1 MSREDGQLVVGSGRL
16 SRAAPGHREPDPEL
30 VTVAAVV
37 GADEL
42 DDPAV
47 LELPA
52 RLTRA
57 ERSSGTWVVSMAIGS
72 PSARRSQADA
82 TDAGRRAEIPLAQRH
97 PDLGIERDRALS

>member
-1 MSREDGQLVVGSGRL
+1 MSREDGQLVVRFGPTL

-52 RLTRA
+52 QHTRA
-57 ERSSGTWVVSMAIGS
+57 EVERHVGGLDSHRLAVSQAQ
-72 PSARRSQADA
+72 PADA
-82 TDAGRRAEIPLAQRH
+82 TDAGRRAEIRSRSDTLTWA
-97 PDLGIERDRALS
+97 